1 MEGALV
7 LLGVGAVGKA
17 VAHYHICL
25 AREDG
30 SAEGS
35 RRFRG
40 VGIVAVDHEV
50 AVGVDV
56 AEHLP
61 ADVSLALTRL
71 VPDDSAAGAC
81 DLGGAIGRVV
91 VVDVDG
97 RVGKFAAEVIDDLG
111 YRRRLVVARDDHG
124 DFMTGFGLRH
134 LRLL

>member
-7 LLGVGAVGKA
+7 LFGVDAVGKA

-30 SAEGS
+30 SAEGA

-40 VGIVAVDHEV
+40 VGIVAVDHEI

-61 ADVSLALTRL
+61 ADVALAWRGSCLTIAPRVRAISA
-71 VPDDSAAGAC
+71 VPS
-81 DLGGAIGRVV
+81 V
-91 VVDVDG
+91 
-97 RVGKFAAEVIDDLG
+97 E
-111 YRRRLVVARDDHG
+111 
-124 DFMTGFGLRH
+124 
-134 LRLL
+134 LLS